1 MDGTARN
8 LPAPE
13 PCVGVCELNNKG
25 YCKGCLRSREERFN
39 WLAMTPAQQQEVMRL
54 CRNRKAR
61 VEAARRKAQAEGR
74 PIRRPARLGFF
85 KSHVAPPHIR
95 LQGGP
100 RGRLV
105 MKKCFTP

>member
-1 MDGTARN
+1 MEQLEIFPLTS
-8 LPAPE
+8 

-61 VEAARRKAQAEGR
+61 VEAARRKARESE
-74 PIRRPARLGFF
+74 PIE
-85 KSHVAPPHIR
+85 PPS
-95 LQGGP
+95 QPGWD
-100 RGRLV
+100 
-105 MKKCFTP
+105 F